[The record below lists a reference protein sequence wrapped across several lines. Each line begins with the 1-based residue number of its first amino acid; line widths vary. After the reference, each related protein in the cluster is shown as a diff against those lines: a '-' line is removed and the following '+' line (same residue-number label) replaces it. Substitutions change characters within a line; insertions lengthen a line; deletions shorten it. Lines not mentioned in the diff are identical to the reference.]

1 MRKKLIMVLLC
12 ALVCTVAGCGNKNA
26 DETGEEEENGIDEVI
41 EVEAAQIPGVGI
53 AEADEE
59 ADGAENL
66 NRVQDGNDASAFFA
80 SADLL
85 WILPKS
91 FRALDG
97 EEGVY
102 VSRDYPKDTST
113 VTYVIAESEDNIS
126 DVSQEEF
133 QEMMEADFLDAYG
146 DQVDINITNY
156 EKINVSKRS
165 GLRIDMN
172 YEFKG
177 EEYEQIAVMLYNGNE
192 SHIIN
197 YTQEKD
203 GKWKDEFE
211 SSISSFNF
219 AE

>member
-1 MRKKLIMVLLC
+1 MRKKLIMVVLC
-12 ALVCTVAGCGNKNA
+12 LLVCMVPGCGKNSDEA
-26 DETGEEEENGIDEVI
+26 EQEEESSTGNVIDVEPAQVPGETSGDNAANETG
-41 EVEAAQIPGVGI
+41 
-53 AEADEE
+53 
-59 ADGAENL
+59 NL
-66 NRVQDGNDASAFFA
+66 NDAQDESGSSAFYA

-85 WILPKS
+85 WVLPKS

-102 VSRDYPKDTST
+102 VSRDYPTDTST

-133 QEMMEADFLDAYG
+133 REMMEADFLDTYG
-146 DQVDINITNY
+146 DQVHINITNY
-156 EKINVSKRS
+156 EKVRVSKRS

-177 EEYEQIAVMLYNGNE
+177 AEYEQIAVMLYNGNE

-197 YTQEKD
+197 YTEEKD

-211 SSISSFNF
+211 NSISSLSF

>member
-12 ALVCTVAGCGNKNA
+12 VLVSMVAGCGKNSNEA
-26 DETGEEEENGIDEVI
+26 EEEEENGIDEVI

-102 VSRDYPKDTST
+102 VPRDYPRDIST

-165 GLRIDMN
+165 GLRIDMS

-211 SSISSFNF
+211 SSISSLNF

>member
-1 MRKKLIMVLLC
+1 MRKKRMVLLLC
-12 ALVCTVAGCGNKNA
+12 VLICMAVGCGKKNV
-26 DETGEEEENGIDEVI
+26 DETGDEEESGIDSII
-41 EVEAAQIPGVGI
+41 EVEAAQVPGGGSDK
-53 AEADEE
+53 A
-59 ADGAENL
+59 
-66 NRVQDGNDASAFFA
+66 QDGVSGAANPDDGQEGNEETSYFA

-102 VSRDYPKDTST
+102 VSRNYPKDIST

-126 DVSQEEF
+126 EVSQEEF
-133 QEMMEADFLDAYG
+133 QKMMEADFLDAYG
-146 DQVDINITNY
+146 DQVDVNITNY
-156 EKINVSKRS
+156 EKVNVSKRS

-172 YEFKG
+172 YKFKG
-177 EEYEQIAVMLYNGNE
+177 AEYEQIAVMLYNGKE

-211 SSISSFNF
+211 SSISSLNF